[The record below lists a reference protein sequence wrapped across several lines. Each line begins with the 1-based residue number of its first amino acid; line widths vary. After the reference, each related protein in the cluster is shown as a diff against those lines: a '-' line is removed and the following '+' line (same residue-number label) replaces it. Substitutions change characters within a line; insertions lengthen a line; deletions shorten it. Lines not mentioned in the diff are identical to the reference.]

1 MKKIAIIVED
11 YTLMGGTERVTANL
25 CKLFLSNNVPLWGL
39 ISLKKTHEKPK
50 LIYPSQLHIEAIPIK
65 LLSKKLIEEE
75 ITDVILQMYDL
86 NNNYKILKNIID
98 LKVKKYSVLHTT
110 PYAHL
115 HRFLPATTI
124 RGQLSKLKVKVF
136 TRPKNLALLKNIALM
151 SDKYIMVSKSVENE
165 IKILLPS
172 HYHSK
177 ITYIYNSTGITETSN
192 TFKKNIITYAGRLTN
207 EKRVTFLVKTL
218 IPILQK
224 NYNWEFHILGDGP
237 EFDTIN
243 EILCKHNISTIKILG
258 SVEDV
263 HQRLSQSKIC
273 ILYSY
278 YEGLPTVLL
287 EGAYTHN
294 VLLSYNSKGG
304 VKDIVHDGV
313 NGFIV
318 DNEQELQSRVKYL
331 IDNEHEIERL
341 SDNNTKV
348 LESFSDESILDRW
361 EKILSGVI

>member
-1 MKKIAIIVED
+1 MQKIAIIVED
-11 YTLMGGTERVTANL
+11 YTLLGGTERVTANL
-25 CKLFLSNNVPLWGL
+25 CKLFLANSIPLWGL
-39 ISLKKTHEKPK
+39 ISLKKTHENPK

-86 NNNYKILKNIID
+86 NNIID
-98 LKVKKYSVLHTT
+98 VKVKKYSVLHTT

-165 IKILLPS
+165 IKNLLPFD
-172 HYHSK
+172 YHSK
-177 ITYIYNSTGITETSN
+177 ITYIFNSHGIPKTYNTS
-192 TFKKNIITYAGRLTN
+192 KKNIITYAGRLTK
-207 EKRVTFLVKTL
+207 EKRVKLLVKTL
-218 IPILQK
+218 MPILHR
-224 NYNWEFHILGDGP
+224 NPNWEFHILGDGP
-237 EFDTIN
+237 EIDSIN
-243 EILCKHNISTIKILG
+243 EILHQHKISNIKIFG
-258 SVEDV
+258 SVNDV
-263 HQRLSQSKIC
+263 YQRLSESKIC

-287 EGAYTHN
+287 EGAYTNN
-294 VLLSYNSKGG
+294 VLLSYSSKGG
-304 VKDIVHDGV
+304 VKDIVHDGI

-318 DNEQELQSRVKYL
+318 NDEQELQSKALYL
-331 IDNEHEIERL
+331 INNESAVKRL
-341 SDNNTKV
+341 SNNNTKI
-348 LESFSDESILDRW
+348 LENFSDESILARW
-361 EKILSGVI
+361 KKVLSGVI

>member
-1 MKKIAIIVED
+1 MQKIAIIVED
-11 YTLMGGTERVTANL
+11 YTLLGGTERVTANL
-25 CKLFLSNNVPLWGL
+25 CKLFLANNIPLWGL

-165 IKILLPS
+165 IKNLLPFD
-172 HYHSK
+172 YHSK
-177 ITYIYNSTGITETSN
+177 ITYIFNSHGIPKTYNTS
-192 TFKKNIITYAGRLTN
+192 KKNIITYAGRLTK
-207 EKRVTFLVKTL
+207 EKRVKLLVKTL
-218 IPILQK
+218 MPILHR
-224 NYNWEFHILGDGP
+224 NPNWEFHILGDGP
-237 EFDTIN
+237 EIDSIN
-243 EILCKHNISTIKILG
+243 EILHQHKISNIKIFG
-258 SVEDV
+258 SVNDV
-263 HQRLSQSKIC
+263 YQRLNESKIC

-287 EGAYTHN
+287 EGAYTNN
-294 VLLSYNSKGG
+294 VLLSYSSKGG
-304 VKDIVHDGV
+304 VKDIVHDGI

-318 DNEQELQSRVKYL
+318 NDEQELQSKALYL
-331 IDNEHEIERL
+331 INNESAVKRL
-341 SDNNTKV
+341 SNNNTKI
-348 LESFSDESILDRW
+348 LENFSDESILARW
-361 EKILSGVI
+361 KKVLSGVI